1 MKTLLRVCACALT
14 LTGCVSID
22 GTRTQLASKNEIEI
36 RKGEETI
43 YTIATTGRDKTGLI
57 QFGTSQQI
65 EYIKLT
71 SNNDL
76 LLRII
81 DNSHD
86 RKVIAA
92 ATERLDFS
100 SKGAAK
106 SFVKQRFG
114 KLDLL
119 DENPRATLKNKI
131 VSLLAE
137 EELLELITHIG
148 TPRDFMV
155 DKRAGRMP
163 TGLGSND
170 KVMLYDRLIT
180 ITKSPELL
188 WKMIDGD
195 LKSDIERNGLST
207 KAINRLVS
215 LIDNVTS
222 EELIE
227 KILAAVDGYGRKV
240 IDNEKDRIT
249 LMQRLP
255 ENKMLEV
262 VLNDIKEHKYSEWNS
277 NDFKALESGLIL
289 AAQTKNTQ
297 TKIKI
302 LSSILDKIL
311 EHRKECER
319 GWGWDKKDSEKAQKL
334 LSHMPTLSSEEI
346 GKLLCQN
353 DFTWK
358 FLMDKVSADCAY
370 DIITQGK
377 ASGDLEIELIKK
389 LPSKKID
396 MKVFTAVKSDAG
408 KKALMSAMPAD
419 VKKAAQEF
427 AQKAAVAIIKKSKEF
442 AKETFELQ
450 GFYLGMSFED
460 MKTVFAYHFPD
471 WEIKESIDGEGDE
484 ADHVIYIPG
493 QRSPF
498 CYASVKDK
506 KVYQFNF
513 GKKVLKKWYKYDVQ
527 NEREW
532 ARSYARQ
539 YRIDMKYV
547 HLNKETTVNVP
558 QADLSVQQYK
568 AWLHQD
574 TWQWKNN
581 SKEYRI
587 TYFGEPKVETAWGDV
602 IEQQANYQFRYVRG
616 DTASL
621 RVRIERD

>member
-1 MKTLLRVCACALT
+1 
-14 LTGCVSID
+14 
-22 GTRTQLASKNEIEI
+22 
-36 RKGEETI
+36 
-43 YTIATTGRDKTGLI
+43 
-57 QFGTSQQI
+57 
-65 EYIKLT
+65 
-71 SNNDL
+71 
-76 LLRII
+76 
-81 DNSHD
+81 
-86 RKVIAA
+86 
-92 ATERLDFS
+92 LDFS

-131 VSLLAE
+131 VSLLTE
-137 EELLELITHIG
+137 EELLELIAHSG
-148 TPRDFMV
+148 MPRDFMM

-188 WKMIDGD
+188 WRMIEGD
-195 LKSDIERNGLST
+195 LKSDIKRNSLT
-207 KAINRLVS
+207 PKAENRLIA
-215 LIDNVTS
+215 LIDKVTN

-227 KILAAVDGYGRKV
+227 KILTAVDEYNRQLL
-240 IDNEKDRIT
+240 DEEKDRIT
-249 LMQRLP
+249 LLQRLP
-255 ENKMLEV
+255 ENKMLEI

-277 NDFKALESGLIL
+277 NHFKALESGLIL
-289 AAQTKNTQ
+289 AAQTKNAQ
-297 TKIKI
+297 TKMQI
-302 LSSILDKIL
+302 LSSILDKIM

-319 GWGWDKKDSEKAQKL
+319 GWSWDKKDSEKAQKL
-334 LSHMPTLSSEEI
+334 LSQIPTLTSEEI

-377 ASGDLEIELIKK
+377 ASKDLEIELIKK
-389 LPSKKID
+389 LPSKKVD
-396 MKVFTAVKSDAG
+396 MKVFTSVKSDAG
-408 KKALMSAMPAD
+408 KKAVMSAMPAD

-427 AQKAAVAIIKKSKEF
+427 AKKAAVTIIEKSKEF

-484 ADHVIYIPG
+484 ADYVIYIPG

-527 NEREW
+527 NEGEW
-532 ARSYARQ
+532 ARTYAREH
-539 YRIDMKYV
+539 RIDLKYV

-558 QADLSVQQYK
+558 QADLSVQQCK
-568 AWLHQD
+568 AWLYQD

-587 TYFGEPKVETAWGDV
+587 TYFGEPKVETGWGDV
-602 IEQQANYQFRYVRG
+602 IKQQANYQLRYVRG
-616 DTASL
+616 DAASL

>member
-1 MKTLLRVCACALT
+1 
-14 LTGCVSID
+14 
-22 GTRTQLASKNEIEI
+22 
-36 RKGEETI
+36 
-43 YTIATTGRDKTGLI
+43 
-57 QFGTSQQI
+57 
-65 EYIKLT
+65 
-71 SNNDL
+71 
-76 LLRII
+76 
-81 DNSHD
+81 
-86 RKVIAA
+86 
-92 ATERLDFS
+92 
-100 SKGAAK
+100 
-106 SFVKQRFG
+106 
-114 KLDLL
+114 
-119 DENPRATLKNKI
+119 
-131 VSLLAE
+131 
-137 EELLELITHIG
+137 
-148 TPRDFMV
+148 
-155 DKRAGRMP
+155 MP
-163 TGLGSND
+163 
-170 KVMLYDRLIT
+170 
-180 ITKSPELL
+180 
-188 WKMIDGD
+188 
-195 LKSDIERNGLST
+195 
-207 KAINRLVS
+207 A
-215 LIDNVTS
+215 
-222 EELIE
+222 
-227 KILAAVDGYGRKV
+227 
-240 IDNEKDRIT
+240 
-249 LMQRLP
+249 
-255 ENKMLEV
+255 
-262 VLNDIKEHKYSEWNS
+262 
-277 NDFKALESGLIL
+277 
-289 AAQTKNTQ
+289 
-297 TKIKI
+297 
-302 LSSILDKIL
+302 
-311 EHRKECER
+311 
-319 GWGWDKKDSEKAQKL
+319 
-334 LSHMPTLSSEEI
+334 LSSEEI
-346 GKLLCQN
+346 SKLLCQN
-353 DFTWK
+353 EFTWK

-377 ASGDLEIELIKK
+377 TSGDLEIELIKK

-408 KKALMSAMPAD
+408 KKAVMSAMPAD

-427 AQKAAVAIIKKSKEF
+427 AKKAAVGIIKKSKEF

-484 ADHVIYIPG
+484 ADYVIYIPG

-532 ARSYARQ
+532 ARTYAREH
-539 YRIDMKYV
+539 RIDLKYV

>member
-14 LTGCVSID
+14 LTGCVSVD
-22 GTRTQLASKNEIEI
+22 GTRAQLASKNENEI

-43 YTIATTGRDKTGLI
+43 YTIATTGRDQTGFI

-86 RKVIAA
+86 REVIAA

-100 SKGAAK
+100 LKDAAK

-119 DENPRATLKNKI
+119 DESSRATLKNKI
-131 VSLLAE
+131 VSLLTE
-137 EELLELITHIG
+137 EELLELIAHSG
-148 TPRDFMV
+148 TPRDFME

-188 WKMIDGD
+188 WKMIDG
-195 LKSDIERNGLST
+195 EECNELST

-227 KILAAVDGYGRKV
+227 KILAAVDRYGRKV

-255 ENKMLEV
+255 ENKMLEF
-262 VLNDIKEHKYSEWNS
+262 VLNDIKKYEYSEWNS
-277 NDFKALESGLIL
+277 NRFKALESGLIL
-289 AAQTKNTQ
+289 AAQTKNAQ
-297 TKIKI
+297 ARMQI
-302 LSSILDKIL
+302 LSLILDKIM

-319 GWGWDKKDSEKAQKL
+319 GWGWDKKDDEKAQKL
-334 LSHMPTLSSEEI
+334 LSHLPALSSEEI

-408 KKALMSAMPAD
+408 KKAVMSAMPAD

-427 AQKAAVAIIKKSKEF
+427 AKKAAVAIIKKSKEF

-471 WEIKESIDGEGDE
+471 WEIKESIDGDGDE